1 MPFPFQEALS
11 FSDHLLAG
19 GVAYLFVLMGACV
32 CGGSVISLLAKSRA
46 SESIDPRWD
55 DLALRCAKTTRA
67 LAAWAVCPL
76 GLGLWVVMMAQR
88 PRMMEQLHLIFLVPA
103 LLGLLL
109 FGLGLCISGRY
120 ISTWERGRHESRLH
134 MAWGILSAV
143 GFWSAAAVLVSVCAF
158 SAHTGAWAAKPTLW
172 NAFWNPAFPAVFLTW
187 AAVSILTF
195 GAFGLLYAASR
206 KDSAWRVA
214 LVHELGKWMVAGA
227 VTGVL
232 GWIWWG
238 VSLPESEN
246 RNLVI
251 GLVATAV
258 AAQAVL
264 GSIGFRWGVRDPEK
278 RHRRHACAA
287 SLLVVFLLA
296 TSGWVYV
303 EAKGNFQIHQY
314 MYRNGMIIE
323 EAEDANRTGLWNSV
337 NLGEPLPAQ
346 GELGAFSFRAQCMAC
361 HADWVKPR
369 DPARAPGFKF
379 EGDALR
385 FLGEMR
391 TKHPPY
397 PHLVG
402 APEERSALAAY
413 LETLIAKSGRTLAS
427 RPEPAPAGK
436 KPVVRPAVVS
446 NTSPGDAEKPSDNA
460 EARQPE
466 EVGNSV
472 DVPVLKPSGAA
483 QDPERTQEA
492 RVPEKEDRL
501 IDSPAQPAA
510 AQDAGKSQ
518 QQEQVDSAVSS
529 TRPSDAQD
537 AVPPVREEANITPS
551 APPNN
556 VEDGAKALDAGKPEE
571 GGDVS
576 TVSSSPPD
584 EGQDTGSDPDA
595 KMPPEKER
603 ADASP
608 APVNGATDVK
618 SPGDGES
625 VSAAPSPPP
634 DDSQDAK
641 KPEEKNSP

>member
-1 MPFPFQEALS
+1 
-11 FSDHLLAG
+11 
-19 GVAYLFVLMGACV
+19 
-32 CGGSVISLLAKSRA
+32 
-46 SESIDPRWD
+46 
-55 DLALRCAKTTRA
+55 
-67 LAAWAVCPL
+67 
-76 GLGLWVVMMAQR
+76 
-88 PRMMEQLHLIFLVPA
+88 
-103 LLGLLL
+103 
-109 FGLGLCISGRY
+109 
-120 ISTWERGRHESRLH
+120 

-251 GLVATAV
+251 GLVAAAL

-264 GSIGFRWGVRDPEK
+264 GSIAYRWGVRDPEK
-278 RHRRHACAA
+278 RHRRHAYAA

-337 NLGEPLPAQ
+337 NLGEPLPEQ

-397 PHLVG
+397 PHLAG
-402 APEERSALAAY
+402 APEERSALAVY

-427 RPEPAPAGK
+427 RPGPAPAGK

-446 NTSPGDAEKPSDNA
+446 KTSPGDAEKSTENA
-460 EARQPE
+460 EVRKVDE
-466 EVGNSV
+466 EEEGAA
-472 DVPVLKPSGAA
+472 VPVLKPSG
-483 QDPERTQEA
+483 
-492 RVPEKEDRL
+492 
-501 IDSPAQPAA
+501 A

>member
-1 MPFPFQEALS
+1 
-11 FSDHLLAG
+11 
-19 GVAYLFVLMGACV
+19 
-32 CGGSVISLLAKSRA
+32 
-46 SESIDPRWD
+46 
-55 DLALRCAKTTRA
+55 
-67 LAAWAVCPL
+67 
-76 GLGLWVVMMAQR
+76 
-88 PRMMEQLHLIFLVPA
+88 
-103 LLGLLL
+103 
-109 FGLGLCISGRY
+109 
-120 ISTWERGRHESRLH
+120 

-143 GFWSAAAVLVSVCAF
+143 GFWCAAAVLVSVCAF

-246 RNLVI
+246 RKLVFW
-251 GLVATAV
+251 LVAAAV

-264 GSIGFRWGVRDPEK
+264 GSIAYRWGVRDPEK
-278 RHRRHACAA
+278 RHRRHAYAA

-296 TSGWVYV
+296 ACGWVYV
-303 EAKGNFQIHQY
+303 EAKGNFHIHQY

-337 NLGEPLPAQ
+337 NLGEPRPAQ
-346 GELGAFSFRAQCMAC
+346 EELGVFSFRAQCMAC
-361 HADWVKPR
+361 HAEWVKPR
-369 DPARAPGFKF
+369 DPARTPGFRF

-391 TKHPPY
+391 SKHPPY
-397 PHLVG
+397 PLLAG

-413 LETLIAKSGRTLAS
+413 LETLITKSGRTLAS
-427 RPEPAPAGK
+427 RPELAPAGK

-446 NTSPGDAEKPSDNA
+446 KTSPGDAEKPSDNA
-460 EARQPE
+460 EVRKVDE
-466 EVGNSV
+466 EEEGAA
-472 DVPVLKPSGAA
+472 VPVLKPSGAA

-492 RVPEKEDRL
+492 RVPEREGRPA
-501 IDSPAQPAA
+501 DSPAPPAA

-518 QQEQVDSAVSS
+518 GQEQVDSAVSS
-529 TRPSDAQD
+529 ARPSDAQD
-537 AVPPVREEANITPS
+537 AVPSVREEAKITPS
-551 APPNN
+551 APPND
-556 VEDGAKALDAGKPEE
+556 VEDGAKAMDVGKPEE

-584 EGQDTGSDPDA
+584 EGQDPGSNPEA

-603 ADASP
+603 AAGSP
-608 APVNGATDVK
+608 ASVKGATDAK
-618 SPGDGES
+618 SPEDGES
-625 VSAAPSPPP
+625 ISATPSVPP
-634 DDSQDAK
+634 DDLQDAK